1 MFLLMA
7 GVEISFEKSRK
18 KKNQCFLK
26 KSLLRVFSFF
36 AKISMCLKNC
46 VLFDC
51 IFFPCIGCFS
61 LAIIKKKQACFKKT
75 MREAFLWKEIQEN
88 ADGNA

>member
-1 MFLLMA
+1 MFLLMTA
-7 GVEISFEKSRK
+7 VEISFEKSRK
-18 KKNQCFLK
+18 RKPNVFLRK
-26 KSLLRVFSFF
+26 ICLGLSLFF
-36 AKISMCLKNC
+36 AKISMCLKIC
-46 VLFDC
+46 FLLVC